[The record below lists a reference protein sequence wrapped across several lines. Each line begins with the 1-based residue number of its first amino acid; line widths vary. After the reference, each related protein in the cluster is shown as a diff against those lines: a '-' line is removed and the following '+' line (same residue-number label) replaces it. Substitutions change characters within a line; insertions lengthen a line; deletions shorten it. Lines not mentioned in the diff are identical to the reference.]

1 MPIDFSGTAS
11 PAISSVA
18 TQMLAAGL
26 ERLRNEEGITQREVA
41 DRLGYKTSVV
51 VSHMA
56 TGRVPVPVERAV
68 DIAEILRLDP
78 KRFLLA
84 VLEQRFPVANISE
97 LFGVQLASRGRV
109 ASRLELLAGIDL
121 DDLASDTIA
130 VLDEVVTNANPRR
143 RWLTLEELTLV
154 EVLRRRFPDLKRRSL
169 LEEEI
174 VALENCLDAALLVKR
189 GKEPSRPAG
198 DNLNREVQ

>member
-11 PAISSVA
+11 PPISSVA

-169 LEEEI
+169 LDEEI